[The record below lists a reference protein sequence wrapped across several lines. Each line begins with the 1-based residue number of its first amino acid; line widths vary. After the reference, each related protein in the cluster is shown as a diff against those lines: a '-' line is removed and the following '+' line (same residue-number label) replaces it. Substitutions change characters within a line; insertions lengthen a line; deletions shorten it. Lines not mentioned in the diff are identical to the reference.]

1 MVDALPPL
9 RDVVA
14 RYGLDAKK
22 SLGQNFLFDLNLTAR
37 IARAA
42 GPFDETIVVEIG
54 PGPGGLTRALLAQ
67 GAHVVAIE
75 RDARC
80 IQALAEIAAH
90 YPGRLTIV
98 EGDAL
103 EMDVAALVRAH
114 APVIPDAPETSD
126 RESRAN
132 SDNNAIALDSR
143 SSLRPVGN
151 DNRASA
157 RICANLPYN
166 VATALLTKWIEAEPW
181 PLVFDR
187 YVLMFQKEVA
197 LRIVATPKQRA
208 DYGRLAVL
216 CGWRTRARILFDV
229 SPAAFTPP
237 PKVTSSVVE
246 LTPNPKPLECDSRAL
261 TRVAQAAFG
270 QRRKMLRQSLKSL
283 GVDVAALLAAAGID
297 ETKRAEE
304 IDVAGFVTLA
314 RALVDTDVIPDA
326 SHQRSDRESK

>member
-1 MVDALPPL
+1 MADALPPL

-14 RYGLDAKK
+14 RYGLDARK

-42 GPFDETIVVEIG
+42 GPFDDTTVVEIG
-54 PGPGGLTRALLAQ
+54 PGPGGLTRALLEQ
-67 GAHVVAIE
+67 GARVIAVE
-75 RDARC
+75 RDPRC
-80 IQALAEIAAH
+80 LPALEEIAAH

-103 EMDVAALVRAH
+103 EIDIADLVRAY
-114 APVIPDAPETSD
+114 APVIPEARAGA
-126 RESRAN
+126 RESKAN
-132 SDNNAIALDSR
+132 SDDAVALDSR
-143 SSLRPVGN
+143 SGLRPVGN
-151 DNRASA
+151 ETPRAA

-181 PLVFDR
+181 PSVFDR

-197 LRIVATPKQRA
+197 LRIVATTKERA

-216 CGWRTRARILFDV
+216 CGWRTKARILFDV

-246 LTPNPKPLECDSRAL
+246 LTPNPKPLACDPRVLSRV
-261 TRVAQAAFG
+261 TQAAFG

-283 GVDVAALLAAAGID
+283 GADAPALLAAAGID

-304 IDVAGFVTLA
+304 IGVAGFVALA
-314 RALVDTDVIPDA
+314 NALSA
-326 SHQRSDRESK
+326 Q

>member
-9 RDVVA
+9 REVVA
-14 RYGLDAKK
+14 RHGLDAKK

-42 GPFDETIVVEIG
+42 GPFDDTIIVEIG
-54 PGPGGLTRALLAQ
+54 HGPGGLTRALLAQ
-67 GAHVVAIE
+67 GARVLAVE
-75 RDARC
+75 RDSRC
-80 IQALAEIAAH
+80 LPALEEIAAH

-103 EMDVAALVRAH
+103 EMDVAALVRTH
-114 APVIPDAPETSD
+114 APVIPDAREASD

-132 SDNNAIALDSR
+132 SDNIGGALNSPSGLR
-143 SSLRPVGN
+143 SVGN

-181 PLVFDR
+181 PSIFDR

-197 LRIVATPKQRA
+197 LRIVATPKERA

-216 CGWRTRARILFDV
+216 CGWRAKTRILFDV

-246 LTPNPKPLECDSRAL
+246 LTPNPKPLECEPRAL
-261 TRVAQAAFG
+261 ARVTQAAFG

-283 GVDVAALLAAAGID
+283 GVDASALLTAAGIE

-304 IDVAGFVTLA
+304 IDVAGFVALA
-314 RALVDTDVIPDA
+314 NALLA
-326 SHQRSDRESK
+326 Q